1 MSPRGCDC
9 GGSDDSVKENAIR
22 FRIGA
27 ALTSPSLPSQPLSS
41 VQPPKQAR
49 SEQTLLRLLDA
60 AEALIR
66 DKGIGDVSIPEI
78 VRRAQSSVGGFYA
91 RFKDKDELLRALEE
105 RFFGRLDDRVVE
117 LADPAYWGAAGT
129 AAIVASCMHELVATY
144 RAEHNMI
151 NAFLV
156 RAANDPMARDEGI
169 RFRQRVSARISELLL
184 TRRSELDHP
193 EPEVA
198 IDLGIQLAF
207 GLMLQNAI
215 FGETR
220 AGDRALSDAV
230 IEAELT
236 RNFLAY
242 VGIARA

>member
-1 MSPRGCDC
+1 MKPPPIPPSPRAP
-9 GGSDDSVKENAIR
+9 GS
-22 FRIGA
+22 
-27 ALTSPSLPSQPLSS
+27 SPLAC
-41 VQPPKQAR
+41 VQRPKQAR

-66 DKGIGDVSIPEI
+66 EKGLGDVSVPEI
-78 VRRAQSSVGGFYA
+78 ARRAGSSVGGFYA

-105 RFFGRLDDRVVE
+105 RFFGRLDERVEE
-117 LADPAYWGAAGT
+117 LADPSTWGSAST
-129 AAIVASCMHELVATY
+129 ARIVASCMHELVTTY

-156 RAANDPMARDEGI
+156 RAANDALIRDEGV
-169 RFRQRVSARISELLL
+169 RFRQRVSARISRLLL
-184 TRRSELDHP
+184 TRRGELIHP
-193 EPEVA
+193 DPAVA
-198 IDLGIQLAF
+198 IDLGVQLAF

-220 AGDRALSDAV
+220 AGSRVLTDEA

-236 RNFLAY
+236 RMFLAY
-242 VGIARA
+242 VGIA